1 VISARSIRKG
11 YRDGASILPVLE
23 GLNLEVREK
32 EFVAIVGPSGSGKS
46 TLLHILGGLDVNYQ
60 GRVEVGGVELG
71 RLNDAG
77 LARFRNR
84 EVGFVFQSFH
94 LIPNLTAFE
103 NVLLPAFF
111 DQCAIN
117 ADHRKRAAEVLG
129 RVGIAVKSQRV
140 NAQLSGGERQRVA
153 IARALLLRPRVLLC
167 DEPTGN
173 LDEGTGAEIIGIFR
187 QLHREGLTILAVTHE
202 ERISNAAER
211 VLRLRQGTLEDAS
224 TVGEAR

>member
-1 VISARSIRKG
+1 MISARFIRKG

-32 EFVAIVGPSGSGKS
+32 EFVAIVGHSGSGKS

-60 GRVEVGGVELG
+60 GRVEVAGVELG

-111 DQCAIN
+111 DQRAIN

-129 RVGIAVKSQRV
+129 RVGIALKSQRV

-187 QLHREGLTILAVTHE
+187 ELHREGLTILAVTHE
-202 ERISNAAER
+202 ERMSNAAER
-211 VLRLRQGTLEDAS
+211 VLRLRQGTLEDAPA
-224 TVGEAR
+224 VGEAR